1 MQFVPQKKFFLFY
14 LILEEFCD
22 FTGTWALR
30 YLIFLRMH
38 FLTEILALSNFFGFQ
53 AVNWAPKWTKTVN
66 FGAFHL
72 SENLEFSR
80 IFQTLCLSY

>member
-1 MQFVPQKKFFLFY
+1 
-14 LILEEFCD
+14 
-22 FTGTWALR
+22 
-30 YLIFLRMH
+30 MH

-72 SENLEFSR
+72 SENLELSR
-80 IFQTLCLSY
+80 IFQTLCLSYWKITSKIKQYWIEQYLEEQGLEPLPLQ